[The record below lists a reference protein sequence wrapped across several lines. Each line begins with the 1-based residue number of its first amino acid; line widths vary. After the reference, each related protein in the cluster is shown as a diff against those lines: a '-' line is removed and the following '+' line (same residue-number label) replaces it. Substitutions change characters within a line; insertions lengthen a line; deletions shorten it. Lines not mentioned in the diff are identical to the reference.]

1 MLLRFAAKITISVG
15 KKSDCGWGWGVGQ
28 PRRRQ
33 GNIDNVVANTAIES
47 VGHVG
52 MATTTRR

>member
-15 KKSDCGWGWGVGQ
+15 KKSDCGWGVGQ